1 VPVSEIT
8 DSVQTQVL
16 DLINRAQDAT
26 VDGLRTL
33 AETVEGFVPE
43 LPALPLAGRL
53 PEASSVVDDAF
64 DFAAKLLDSQRRFL
78 HELFAA
84 AAPVTSKAVT
94 SKSGEKA
101 PTTKPKPVAA
111 TKKSA

>member
-1 VPVSEIT
+1 MPVSEIT

-43 LPALPLAGRL
+43 LPAVPFTDRL
-53 PEASSVVDDAF
+53 PEPSSLVDDAF
-64 DFAAKLLDSQRRFL
+64 DFAGKLLDSQRRFA

-84 AAPVTSKAVT
+84 AAPVTSKTAASPT
-94 SKSGEKA
+94 S
-101 PTTKPKPVAA
+101 TPKRAAA